1 MRSPNSAGL
10 RWRLCSFVLAVAAA
24 LSCGREPTDPSR
36 SDLSGAWKS
45 FDQDLYIR
53 NIVMEITQTAPGVVV
68 GKWRAQGRVDN
79 TCTPGIACAD
89 SSIVR
94 GRNEVAQVVLELL
107 GAGTFVGELVNQKE
121 LKGIIR
127 SENQNFH
134 VTFAR

>member
-1 MRSPNSAGL
+1 MRSPSSAGL
-10 RWRLCSFVLAVAAA
+10 RWRLCPLLLAVAAA
-24 LSCGREPTDPSR
+24 LSCGREATDPSR
-36 SDLSGAWKS
+36 SDLSGVWKS

-79 TCTPGIACAD
+79 RCTPGIVCAD
-89 SSIVR
+89 SSSIR

-107 GAGTFVGELVNQKE
+107 GAGTFVGELVNQQE